1 MTRLNS
7 APYDVAFRILEP
19 GGQTL
24 WSNLN
29 FIVVGPPGSGK
40 LSLTLALSRALFP
53 GKRVLL
59 CDWETEE
66 DTQIRTMERLHTRI
80 SRDLG
85 NNEPGRAG
93 EILVLRHIH
102 RLPLSML
109 TALMDDLDKA
119 VGTAEEIDGHPS
131 LLLRATC
138 HEPFASNDRLTER
151 LRQLFPCEIRM
162 AGLPLARAHLAQ
174 FVTDLVRELN
184 RTHGRRVT
192 EVEGAVV
199 DEVCRIAPG
208 LSLHELRAIVERS
221 YLQTQGARLSGLSHP
236 ESVA

>member
-1 MTRLNS
+1 MSRLNS

-19 GGQTL
+19 EGQTL

-53 GKRVLL
+53 GKRLLL

-66 DTQIRTMERLHTRI
+66 DTQIRTMERLHARI
-80 SRDLG
+80 SRNLG
-85 NNEPGRAG
+85 RNEPGTIG

-102 RLPLSML
+102 RLPLPML
-109 TALMDDLDKA
+109 TALLDDLDRAVAKA
-119 VGTAEEIDGHPS
+119 DEIDGYPR

-138 HEPFASNDRLTER
+138 HEPPACDEILTER
-151 LRQLFPCEIRM
+151 LRRLFPCEIRM
-162 AGLPLARAHLAQ
+162 AGLPLARAYLAQ

-199 DEVCRIAPG
+199 DEICRIAPG
-208 LSLHELRAIVERS
+208 LSLHELRTIVERS
-221 YLQTQGARLSGLSHP
+221 YLETEGGRLSELSHS
-236 ESVA
+236 EFAA